1 MFVLNEQKMASQPTK
16 KTKVFLSLG
25 SNIDPIENLNYACR
39 ELKKTFGNI
48 QLSSVYR
55 NKPIGFVGND
65 FLNMVVKVKSTYS
78 PNEILNCLRGL
89 EATTGRDIGTGAF
102 NSRTLDID
110 MILFGDLVHLD
121 KPFKIPRNDIELY
134 SFVLC
139 PLAEIEP
146 DGIHPVIGKTFKDLW
161 EDFDQEEHL
170 LEKVTLDI

>member
-1 MFVLNEQKMASQPTK
+1 MVNQLTE
-16 KTKVFLSLG
+16 KTKIFLSLG
-25 SNIDPIENLNYACR
+25 SNIDPEENLKYACR

-48 QLSSVYR
+48 QISSVYK
-55 NKPIGFVGND
+55 NKPIGFESND
-65 FLNMVVKVKSTYS
+65 FLNMVVKVKSTFN
-78 PNEILNCLRGL
+78 PNEMLDLLRSL
-89 EATTGRDIGTGAF
+89 EIATGREVGTGAF
-102 NSRTLDID
+102 DSRALDID
-110 MILFGDLVHLD
+110 MILFGDLVHPD

-170 LEKVTLDI
+170 LEKVSLHI

>member
-1 MFVLNEQKMASQPTK
+1 MVNKPTE
-16 KTKVFLSLG
+16 KTEVFLSLG

-78 PNEILNCLRGL
+78 PDEILDCLRGL
-89 EATTGRDIGTGAF
+89 EAATARDIGTGAYE
-102 NSRTLDID
+102 SRTLDID
-110 MILFGDLVHLD
+110 MILYGDLVHPE

-161 EDFDQEEHL
+161 EGFDQEEHAL
-170 LEKVTLDI
+170 KKVSLDIW

>member
-1 MFVLNEQKMASQPTK
+1 MVNQLTK
-16 KTKVFLSLG
+16 KTEVFLSLG
-25 SNIDPIENLNYACR
+25 SNIDPEKNLKYACR
-39 ELKKTFGNI
+39 ELKKAFGNI
-48 QLSSVYR
+48 QISSVYR
-55 NKPIGFVGND
+55 NKPIGFEGND

-78 PNEILNCLRGL
+78 PNEILDCLRGL

-102 NSRTLDID
+102 DSRALDID
-110 MILFGDLVHLD
+110 MILFGDLVHPD

-161 EDFDQEEHL
+161 ASFDQAEHPL
-170 LEKVTLDI
+170 NKVSVDI